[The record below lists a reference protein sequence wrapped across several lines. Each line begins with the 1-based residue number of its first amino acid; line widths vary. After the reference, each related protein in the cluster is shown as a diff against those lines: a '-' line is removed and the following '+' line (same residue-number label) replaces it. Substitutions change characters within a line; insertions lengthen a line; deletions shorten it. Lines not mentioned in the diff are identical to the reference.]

1 MIDGS
6 RSYGFLGLSDRNH
19 RPKGITKVTVFYF
32 ADLTEAVGEA
42 SSFVVFRTRLSFDGW
57 LHRVTAVWTGR
68 SLIADLQLALGAFD
82 EHGCTSARFTLAFV
96 ERS

>member
-1 MIDGS
+1 M
-6 RSYGFLGLSDRNH
+6 GLSDRNH

-57 LHRVTAVWTGR
+57 LHRVTAVWTGW
-68 SLIADLQLALGAFD
+68 SLITDLQLALGAFD
-82 EHGCTSARFTLAFV
+82 EHDRHLRRNCKRYYGGGKLTL
-96 ERS
+96 ERTL